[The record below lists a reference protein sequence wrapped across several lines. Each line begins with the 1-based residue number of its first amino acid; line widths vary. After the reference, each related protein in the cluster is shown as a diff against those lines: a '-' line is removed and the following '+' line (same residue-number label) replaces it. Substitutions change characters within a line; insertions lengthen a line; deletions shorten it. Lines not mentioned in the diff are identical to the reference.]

1 MDNGCSI
8 GILGGSFDPVHR
20 VHMAIAEAAARRLR
34 LDKILLVPAFQA
46 ALKSESVCASD
57 AHRLRMLE
65 IAAAKMAAKCEID
78 TCELLRGGVSY
89 SIDTARYLRAKYPT
103 ARLVWIIGSD
113 HIGKL
118 SRWRDIDELCEIVEF
133 ACAARPNCPTTAA
146 DLPKTARITFVKT
159 ELSDV
164 SSSEIRERIRLG
176 KNTDSMLD
184 SDVALYINENKLYK
198 I

>member
-8 GILGGSFDPVHR
+8 GILGGSFDPVHKA
-20 VHMAIAEAAARRLR
+20 HMAIAEAAARQMRLGR
-34 LDKILLVPAFQA
+34 ILLVPAFQA
-46 ALKSESVCASD
+46 ALKPESVCASD

-65 IAAAKMAAKCEID
+65 IAAAKMSAKCEID
-78 TCELLRGGVSY
+78 TCELMRGGVSY
-89 SIDTARYLRAKYPT
+89 SIDTARYLRAKYSD

-118 SRWRDIDELCEIVEF
+118 SRWRDIDELCGIVEF
-133 ACAARPNCPTTAA
+133 ACAARPNYSVSAA
-146 DLPKTARITFVKT
+146 DLPKSARITFVET
-159 ELSDV
+159 ELSDI
-164 SSSEIRERIRLG
+164 SSSEIRECVRLG